1 MKKIFPNKFFL
12 FFWKTKYKTTRFIC
26 HYYCNNIV
34 KMVNFKIKG
43 TFNEKDVLKFLD
55 YNVFLIIKGDYAYK
69 K

>member
-1 MKKIFPNKFFL
+1 
-12 FFWKTKYKTTRFIC
+12 
-26 HYYCNNIV
+26 
-34 KMVNFKIKG
+34 MVNIKIKG